1 MKKIARTIL
10 ILAAAGAAAWAQQ
23 WEVGGI
29 GGASFLNRVNV
40 SSSLGAATA
49 GFAPGVAGGAFFGQ
63 ALYPRLAGEIH
74 YEFFQSSQKLS
85 AGGSSAE
92 FSGMAHAVHYDL
104 VFHTNR
110 KNSPVQ
116 FFAVVGGGMKI
127 FQGTGTPGACLGLC
141 QFGAFTQTHVV
152 KPVGVV
158 GGGVSFRLAPHL
170 YLRTEVMDFVGPFPK
185 DLIAPVAGA
194 KFGSILQDIVPMVGL
209 TYLF

>member
-1 MKKIARTIL
+1 MKTIGSTIL
-10 ILAAAGAAAWAQQ
+10 LAALGTIAGFAQQ
-23 WEVGGI
+23 WEVGAI

-40 SSSLGAATA
+40 SSTYGSATA
-49 GFAPGVAGGAFFGQ
+49 GFATGAVGGVFFGQ
-63 ALYPRLAGEIH
+63 TLYSKLSGEIH
-74 YEFFQSSQKLS
+74 YEFFQSNQKLTS
-85 AGGSSAE
+85 GGSSAE
-92 FSGMAHAVHYDL
+92 FSGIAHAIHYDL

-110 KNSPVQ
+110 EDSPVQ
-116 FFAVVGGGMKI
+116 VFGSVGGGMKI